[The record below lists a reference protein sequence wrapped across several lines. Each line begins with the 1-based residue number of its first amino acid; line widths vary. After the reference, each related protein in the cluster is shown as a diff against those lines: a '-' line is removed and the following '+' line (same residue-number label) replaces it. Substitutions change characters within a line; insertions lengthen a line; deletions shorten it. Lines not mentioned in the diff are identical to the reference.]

1 MTLVTSARDARIG
14 TCRNNTTSEC
24 DNYGIRD
31 DHRRCDN
38 SPKQGWGYGGGSQR
52 YRGGSFERSQ
62 GGQGVTSTVPN
73 PASKAKAK
81 AAGVPVARK

>member
-1 MTLVTSARDARIG
+1 MTVVTSARDAKIG
-14 TCRNNTTSEC
+14 ADRNNNTSEYG
-24 DNYGIRD
+24 NYGMRD

-62 GGQGVTSTVPN
+62 GGQGVASTAPT

>member
-1 MTLVTSARDARIG
+1 MVTSARDARIG
-14 TCRNNTTSEC
+14 TDRNNNTSE
-24 DNYGIRD
+24 YGNHGMRD

-38 SPKQGWGYGGGSQR
+38 SLKQGSGYGGGSQR

-62 GGQGVTSTVPN
+62 GGQGVTSTVPT
-73 PASKAKAK
+73 PASKAK